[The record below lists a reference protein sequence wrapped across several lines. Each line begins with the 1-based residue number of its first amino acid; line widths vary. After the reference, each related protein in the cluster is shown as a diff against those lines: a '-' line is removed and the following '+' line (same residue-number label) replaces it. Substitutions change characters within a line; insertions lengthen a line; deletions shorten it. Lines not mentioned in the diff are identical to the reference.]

1 MKVFL
6 ISNPWSTKSILLK
19 FYIRRFYAVSQLLIM
34 LKNYVSTHSFVKTND
49 LFICI
54 CKYDIK
60 RRGNGSTIAPPKQ
73 QNCRDKI
80 SHIMVNTFMPFLR
93 NTFCMFMALWDHR
106 QYVDFGL
113 KIEFRSCA
121 RRRRWCS
128 ILHNNWWTASNKPRL
143 LFIPYQIWFRK
154 TVLSFRLINIKT

>member
-1 MKVFL
+1 
-6 ISNPWSTKSILLK
+6 
-19 FYIRRFYAVSQLLIM
+19 M

-73 QNCRDKI
+73 QNCRDII

-121 RRRRWCS
+121 G
-128 ILHNNWWTASNKPRL
+128 AGGVAY
-143 LFIPYQIWFRK
+143 FITTDEQLQINRGCYLSHTRYGFVR
-154 TVLSFRLINIKT
+154 LSFLSD